1 MRAKIRQFE
10 RGHYSGSEK
19 RGNIVDREE
28 QAVLKEKIK
37 ESENSLSQN
46 QYKWL
51 NVLFDKN
58 GKSYRGTK
66 LWDTIQQAQAHAEKI
81 KAQAKGL
88 VANTVEG
95 KKGWRFMTM
104 DGELLDEDFA
114 WIMQIPVIA

>member
-1 MRAKIRQFE
+1 M
-10 RGHYSGSEK
+10 
-19 RGNIVDREE
+19 
-28 QAVLKEKIK
+28 LKEKIK